1 MSTDMQSCS
10 TGKTHDATSAD
21 DKKRG
26 LNAVSLYIRSR
37 IIRVSDNSKH
47 QMKLDH
53 YGFAYSLQINL
64 SSQSS
69 LIRHT
74 FLCIANESPLHE
86 VAQHI
91 NFTFMHHE
99 LDIFRLVPQQS
110 WHSLPSLDEA
120 MLRVNPVFTNSQW
133 GQSPSP

>member
-1 MSTDMQSCS
+1 
-10 TGKTHDATSAD
+10 
-21 DKKRG
+21 
-26 LNAVSLYIRSR
+26 
-37 IIRVSDNSKH
+37 
-47 QMKLDH
+47 MKLDH

-69 LIRHT
+69 LILHT
-74 FLCIANESPLHE
+74 FLCIGNESPLHE
-86 VAQHI
+86 VAQYI

-120 MLRVNPVFTNSQW
+120 MLRVNPVFANSQW
-133 GQSPSP
+133 GQSPPSHDDTVRLHVNPAIRCAAARWELARAHLSEVN

>member
-1 MSTDMQSCS
+1 
-10 TGKTHDATSAD
+10 
-21 DKKRG
+21 
-26 LNAVSLYIRSR
+26 
-37 IIRVSDNSKH
+37 
-47 QMKLDH
+47 MKLDH

-74 FLCIANESPLHE
+74 FLCIGNESPLHE
-86 VAQHI
+86 VAQYI

-110 WHSLPSLDEA
+110 WHGLPSLDEA
-120 MLRVNPVFTNSQW
+120 MLRVNPVFTEYEQPVGAITVPMTIQQNCTSTLL
-133 GQSPSP
+133 